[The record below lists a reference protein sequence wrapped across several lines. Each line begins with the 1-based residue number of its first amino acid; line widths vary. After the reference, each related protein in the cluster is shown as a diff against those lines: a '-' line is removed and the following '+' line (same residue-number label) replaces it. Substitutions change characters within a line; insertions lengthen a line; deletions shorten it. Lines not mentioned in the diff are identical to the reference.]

1 MGCPERLVKAF
12 LLYPQCHLLIPERN
26 ASMMTVIQVSLALLP
41 FRLNTIRDKSIK
53 DDHFLT
59 FCIKHQNF

>member
-1 MGCPERLVKAF
+1 MGCPESLVKAF
-12 LLYPQCHLLIPERN
+12 LLYRPCHLLIPERN

-41 FRLNTIRDKSIK
+41 FRLNTIRDKSNK